1 MATSTT
7 RKPRAKQSQQ
17 AQPTVRKL
25 IDSARAG
32 KVSRRKLLTGLAA
45 LGLTGAGA
53 TAVLAVTHHTAP
65 NQRIHLQLH
74 DQHVVRQ
81 TQGDV
86 GGMMS
91 DYAHNAVVDDPLFDK
106 AFIGLDAIAA
116 RYASEVASVPDRVLR
131 IVSRSVTGNTVIVEW
146 EAAGTHMASFLGFGG
161 TGRRYQINGVTV
173 VTRRNGLIVRESHF
187 YDVGDLRR
195 QIVG

>member
-1 MATSTT
+1 MTSTRT
-7 RKPRAKQSQQ
+7 RKTQATQ

-25 IDSARAG
+25 IDSARSG

-45 LGLTGAGA
+45 FGLTGAGA
-53 TAVLAVTHHTAP
+53 TAVLAVTHQNAP
-65 NQRIHLQLH
+65 AQRIHLQLH
-74 DQHVVRQ
+74 DQHIARQ

-86 GGMMS
+86 GSMMA

-106 AFIGLDAIAA
+106 AFIGVEAIAA

-146 EAAGTHMASFLGFGG
+146 EAVGTHMASFLGFGG
-161 TGRRYQINGVTV
+161 TGRAYHINGVTV
-173 VTRRNGLIVRESHF
+173 VTRRNGLITRESHF
-187 YDVGDLRR
+187 YDVADLRR
-195 QIVG
+195 QVEG